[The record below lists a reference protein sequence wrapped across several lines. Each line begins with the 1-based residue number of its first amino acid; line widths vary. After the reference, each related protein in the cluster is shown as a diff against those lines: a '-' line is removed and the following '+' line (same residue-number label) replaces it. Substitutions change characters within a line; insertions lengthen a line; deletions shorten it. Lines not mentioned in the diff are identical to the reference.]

1 MSGIDCFESAAGMTK
16 IPKQGILGKL
26 LSREDKGS
34 PTRRKGTKAEVLA
47 AKHLQ
52 DIGYRILETNFE
64 CSLGEIDIIAR
75 QGSDL
80 VFIEVRSRSLA
91 SSLSPVVSINRRKR
105 NKVVQVAQ
113 AYLDR
118 RYRQPPP
125 CRFDVV
131 LVTVGPPTEIEV
143 IPDAFG
149 AQFF

>member
-1 MSGIDCFESAAGMTK
+1 MART
-16 IPKQGILGKL
+16 PKQGILEKL
-26 LSREDKGS
+26 FAREKGS
-34 PTRRKGTKAEVLA
+34 PTRRKGTKAEELA
-47 AKHLQ
+47 ARHLK

-64 CSLGEIDIIAR
+64 CSLGEIDIIAH

-80 VFIEVRSRSLA
+80 VFIEVRSRSSA
-91 SSLSPVVSINRRKR
+91 SSLNPVVSINRRKR

-113 AYLDR
+113 AYLDKH
-118 RYRQPPP
+118 YRQPPP

-149 AQFF
+149 AESP